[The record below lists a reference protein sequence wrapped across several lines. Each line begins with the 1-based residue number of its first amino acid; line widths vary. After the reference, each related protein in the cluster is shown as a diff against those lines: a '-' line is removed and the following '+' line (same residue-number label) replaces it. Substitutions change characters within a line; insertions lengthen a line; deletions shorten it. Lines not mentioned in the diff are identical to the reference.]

1 MTREQ
6 CSDRLVDM
14 YEKMEK
20 AIYGEEIDDST
31 GIAVDG
37 SGVST
42 AKLSVAVMS
51 TRSMPLI
58 KRSVKTLDT
67 YCEMWV
73 SDATAPAPGREV
85 RSRTSTKWG
94 DLYPAWNENFTHPV
108 SHLDDR
114 FYLSIWDTTK
124 RASVEHETQVG
135 YVEIPLCSVLLD
147 QNKHTFWVD
156 LKEPQV
162 KCDMPSSP
170 HSPQNSN
177 LSRQFQL
184 PSNTQ
189 YNTLTP

>member
-1 MTREQ
+1 
-6 CSDRLVDM
+6 M
-14 YEKMEK
+14 YSET
-20 AIYGEEIDDST
+20 IDEVT
-31 GIAVDG
+31 CLAVDG

-73 SDATAPAPGREV
+73 SDATAPAPGREA
-85 RSRTSTKWG
+85 RRRTSTKWG
-94 DLYPAWNENFTHPV
+94 DMYPAWNENFTFPV
-108 SHLDDR
+108 SHLLDR

-135 YVEIPLCSVLLD
+135 YVEIPLSSMLLD
-147 QNKHTFWVD
+147 QSKHTFWVD

-162 KCDMPSSP
+162 ALAM
-170 HSPQNSN
+170 
-177 LSRQFQL
+177 
-184 PSNTQ
+184 
-189 YNTLTP
+189 